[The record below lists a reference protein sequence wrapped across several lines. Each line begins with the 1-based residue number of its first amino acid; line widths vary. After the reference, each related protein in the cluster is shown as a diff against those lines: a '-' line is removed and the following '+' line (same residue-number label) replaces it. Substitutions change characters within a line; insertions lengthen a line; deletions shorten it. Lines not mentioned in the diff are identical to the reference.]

1 MRGFSSDVYQCTSG
15 ASSSGYRGCRIELR
29 NYICQSMNISATT
42 VKKTLP
48 FFSDPLKVLKKES
61 AECQHCGSSSLERL
75 ISKPGR
81 IQSKGKTE
89 GSGLRAVDPR
99 KTVENMSRQYDNA
112 GIDPGEKGF
121 NEVAKQAAAGKS
133 PETLKEVIKEARKN
147 ESNEPSS
154 SKKGKDKK

>member
-1 MRGFSSDVYQCTSG
+1 MPIYEYKCNDCKKKSS
-15 ASSSGYRGCRIELR
+15 I
-29 NYICQSMNISATT
+29 
-42 VKKTLP
+42 
-48 FFSDPLKVLKKES
+48 FFRSFKSVENES

-99 KTVENMSRQYDNA
+99 KTVESMSRQYDNA
-112 GIDPGEKGF
+112 GIDPGKGF